1 MKMCGFKS
9 KIIND
14 EDNDFGNIMIMALRY
29 ALGRRTY
36 VTSEVSDFIKQ
47 NKMHLTEVNKSV
59 MIRDIEEYLDSREKG
74 FIIDDECDK
83 DSFVDLLKF
92 LKAGDEIEKKETQTD
107 RVARLEEKIDKLLK
121 EVNSNGESKS
131 QPTKLVID

>member
-1 MKMCGFKS
+1 MCGFKS

-47 NKMHLTEVNKSV
+47 NKMHLTEANKSV
-59 MIRDIEEYLDSREKG
+59 MIRDIEEYLTSREKG

-92 LKAGDEIEKKETQTD
+92 LKAGDEIEKKETQMG
-107 RVARLEEKIDKLLK
+107 
-121 EVNSNGESKS
+121 NNQSF
-131 QPTKLVID
+131 

>member
-1 MKMCGFKS
+1 MCGFKS

-47 NKMHLTEVNKSV
+47 NKMHLT
-59 MIRDIEEYLDSREKG
+59 
-74 FIIDDECDK
+74 
-83 DSFVDLLKF
+83 
-92 LKAGDEIEKKETQTD
+92 
-107 RVARLEEKIDKLLK
+107 
-121 EVNSNGESKS
+121 
-131 QPTKLVID
+131 